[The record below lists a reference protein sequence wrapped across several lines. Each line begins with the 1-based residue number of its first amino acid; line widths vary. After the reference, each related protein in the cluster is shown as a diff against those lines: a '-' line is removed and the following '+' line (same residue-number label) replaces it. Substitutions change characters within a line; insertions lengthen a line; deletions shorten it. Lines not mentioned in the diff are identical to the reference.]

1 MRLVIVGNSGSGKT
15 ALARA
20 LAQRFNLLRLELDEI
35 FWVPGSAEARE
46 PEQVQTDLAAFLTR
60 HSGWIVEGVYAGL
73 ARQAAEHA
81 DALVWLDPGL
91 EVCLANNEA
100 RDFEPEKFSDPQD
113 QADNL
118 PALREWV
125 RGYYGRQDE
134 CSLAAHRAL
143 FDEFTGAKL
152 HVDSLDAL
160 ADQLSAW
167 LARSQAA

>member
-15 ALARA
+15 SLARV

-35 FWVPGSAEARE
+35 FWVPGTAEARE
-46 PEQVQTDLAAFLTR
+46 PEVVEAELAAFLER

-73 ARQAAEHA
+73 ARQAAQHA
-81 DALVWLDPGL
+81 DALVWLEPGL
-91 EVCLANNEA
+91 EACLANTEA
-100 RDFEPEKFSDPQD
+100 RAFEPEKFADPQD

-118 PALREWV
+118 PALRDWV
-125 RGYYGRQDE
+125 RAYYTRTDE
-134 CSLAAHRAL
+134 CSLAAHHAL
-143 FDEFTGAKL
+143 FDDFSGAKL
-152 HVDSLDAL
+152 RVDSLDAL